1 MRASK
6 NISIASCSVENDS
19 LQITKVCHAIVHD
32 RSGQQH
38 PTGWIDF
45 FLCSLICEGDPFK
58 VTSRKATIM
67 PHPDV
72 FTVLVTASNR
82 NHNQDRYEY
91 HNYAITNY
99 YHCSCEVMDEP
110 PSAEPTLQMWRM
122 LTVQRSQCTRNRST
136 HLVVL
141 TISKQCFTKL
151 S

>member
-1 MRASK
+1 
-6 NISIASCSVENDS
+6 
-19 LQITKVCHAIVHD
+19 
-32 RSGQQH
+32 
-38 PTGWIDF
+38 
-45 FLCSLICEGDPFK
+45 
-58 VTSRKATIM
+58 M

-82 NHNQDRYEY
+82 NHNQDRYGY

-99 YHCSCEVMDEP
+99 YHCSCEVMAEP

-141 TISKQCFTKL
+141 TISKHCFTKIEL
-151 S
+151 RHIYTNTVGTELARAHFASEPALVHAVEKAGVEFSRATLL